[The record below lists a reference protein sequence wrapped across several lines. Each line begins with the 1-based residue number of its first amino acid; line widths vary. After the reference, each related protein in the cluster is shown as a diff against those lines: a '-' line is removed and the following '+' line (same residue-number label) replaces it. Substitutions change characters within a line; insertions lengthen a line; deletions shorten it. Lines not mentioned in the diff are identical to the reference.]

1 MTEKSYKCAYRHCL
15 RPDEKVPA
23 SEVVM
28 VGNKRCH
35 AECAE
40 LSLKITELK
49 NFYFNN
55 LDNKS
60 DYVQVVGVINNFV
73 LKKRYD
79 CDFVLFLM
87 KYIVVYCTKVK
98 SPYLLYTVAD
108 NGIVDKKFKD
118 EKMRKDVE
126 QRYEYRQSKGSRG

>member
-23 SEVVM
+23 SQVVM

-40 LSLKITELK
+40 LSIKITKLK
-49 NFYFNN
+49 NFYFDN
-55 LDNKS
+55 LDDKS
-60 DYVQVVGVINNFV
+60 DYVQVVGVINKLV
-73 LKKRYD
+73 LNKKYD

-87 KYIVVYCTKVK
+87 KYIFVYGAKVR
-98 SPYLLYTVAD
+98 SPYLLYKVAE
-108 NGIVDKKFKD
+108 NGIVDKKFKNA
-118 EKMRKDVE
+118 KMRKDVE
-126 QRYEYRQSKGSRG
+126 LRYEYRQSKSSRG